1 MLKLNKMKKYLLLLL
16 SIGFFAC
23 SSDDDSSSNG
33 NGGQE
38 PNQKNYFPLVEGNEW
53 DYANMVSSSEDGNNE
68 TTEKLSVEEEL
79 QTESGS
85 RFRLSSTS
93 DDANFSITGIL
104 SNGIIYKENSKL
116 LLTGG
121 FDLDLEDIE
130 AFPDFG
136 IDFEDLVIF
145 DADANLGS
153 IIFNDERDVTLPEFN
168 NITLSIDIQI
178 QSTSLG
184 SMDSMEVDGT
194 TYEDVISSSFVVT
207 IEGTASVVVPPIPF
221 PISLNIIEK
230 QDFVSSVNFFANEVG
245 LIQSETDINLEF
257 ADFGDQL
264 PVELPDISASILQQL
279 TTFNVTLE

>member
-1 MLKLNKMKKYLLLLL
+1 MLKLKKMKKYLLLLL
-16 SIGFFAC
+16 SIVFIAC
-23 SSDDDSSSNG
+23 SSDDDSSLNG

-38 PNQKNYFPLVEGNEW
+38 PNLKNYFPLVEGNEW
-53 DYANMVSSSEDGNNE
+53 DYANMASSTEDGNNE
-68 TTEKLSVEEEL
+68 TTEKLSVEEEQ

-93 DDANFSITGIL
+93 DDINFSITGIL

-121 FDLDLEDIE
+121 FDLDLEDVE

-145 DADANLGS
+145 DAEANLGS
-153 IIFNDERDVTLPEFN
+153 IIFNDERNLTLPEFN

-178 QSTSLG
+178 QTTSLG
-184 SMDSMEVDGT
+184 SMDSMELDGT

-207 IEGTASVVVPPIPF
+207 IEGTASVIGPLPIP
-221 PISLNIIEK
+221 ITLNIIEK

-257 ADFGDQL
+257 ADFGDLL
-264 PVELPDISASILQQL
+264 PIELPEISASILQQL
-279 TTFNVTLE
+279 TTFSVALE

>member
-1 MLKLNKMKKYLLLLL
+1 MKKYLLLLL
-16 SIGFFAC
+16 SIVFIAC

-38 PNQKNYFPLVEGNEW
+38 PNPKNYFPLVEGNEW

-68 TTEKLSVEEEL
+68 TTEKLSVEEEQ

-93 DDANFSITGIL
+93 DDINFSITGIL

-121 FDLDLEDIE
+121 FDLDLEDVE

-145 DADANLGS
+145 DAEANLGS
-153 IIFNDERDVTLPEFN
+153 IIFNDERNLTLPEFN
-168 NITLSIDIQI
+168 NITLSIDVQI
-178 QSTSLG
+178 QATSLG

-194 TYEDVISSSFVVT
+194 TYEDVISSSFVVS

-221 PISLNIIEK
+221 PITLNIIEK

-245 LIQSETDINLEF
+245 LIQSQTDINLEF

-264 PVELPDISASILQQL
+264 PIELPDISASILQQL
-279 TTFNVTLE
+279 TTYNVTLE